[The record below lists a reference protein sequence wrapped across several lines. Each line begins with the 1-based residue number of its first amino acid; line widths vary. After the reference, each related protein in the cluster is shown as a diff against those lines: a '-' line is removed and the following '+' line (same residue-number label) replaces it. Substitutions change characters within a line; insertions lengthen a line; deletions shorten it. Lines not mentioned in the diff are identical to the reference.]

1 MMNDGRDP
9 PEDDLGEDE
18 HDALAATGRAISG
31 LVPMFGGVIGEL
43 ITKIIPDQR
52 TERIV
57 RYVRDL
63 NTRLE
68 AFEADLDAIL
78 AEPENIDLIEE
89 GGFQAA
95 RATSWERV
103 DRIATMVANG
113 LRSKDADLVRRKRL
127 TRLLGQ
133 LDDDELVLLNA
144 YGQSYG
150 GDLGIWQMVNRPD
163 PADLQSSRSEIDAEK
178 LYEAGREHLL
188 RLGLLCKNYRT
199 PPRGQAPTF
208 DTRKGDYEH
217 SVEISYLGRLLLRHL
232 DMASP
237 IDARDQ

>member
-18 HDALAATGRAISG
+18 HDALAATGRAMSG

-103 DRIATMVANG
+103 DKIATMVANG
-113 LRSKDADLVRRKRL
+113 LRSEDADLVRRKRL

-150 GDLGIWQMVNRPD
+150 GDRGIWQMVNRPD
-163 PADLQSSRSEIDAEK
+163 PADLQSSRTEIDAEK

-188 RLGLLCKNYRT
+188 RLGLLRKNYRT

-237 IDARDQ
+237 VDAGDQ